1 MALSREQ
8 LHRVIDHLPE
18 NKLPALAD
26 LIDKLIDDDDEP
38 VSDTAIVEYKRI
50 RQDMRQG
57 DFVSFDEIFGD
68 NWMYSLIFSKDA
80 RKFIDKQTAQTKQ
93 RIRNALL
100 QLAEDPFSNRQVK
113 RLKGTEDILK
123 LWVGDFRVV
132 FSIEEEKLVILVISI
147 GSRGDIYNRF

>member
-26 LIDKLIDDDDEP
+26 LIDKLIEDDDEP
-38 VSDTAIVEYKRI
+38 VSDTAIAEYKRI
-50 RQDMRQG
+50 REDMRQG

-100 QLAEDPFSNRQVK
+100 QLAENPFSNRQVK
-113 RLKGTEDILK
+113 RLKGTEDILR
-123 LWVGDFRVV
+123 LRVGDFRVV
-132 FSIEEEKLVILVISI
+132 FSIEEDKLVILVISI

>member
-113 RLKGTEDILK
+113 RLKGTEDILR
-123 LWVGDFRVV
+123 LRVGDFRVV

>member
-1 MALSREQ
+1 
-8 LHRVIDHLPE
+8 
-18 NKLPALAD
+18 
-26 LIDKLIDDDDEP
+26 
-38 VSDTAIVEYKRI
+38 
-50 RQDMRQG
+50 
-57 DFVSFDEIFGD
+57 
-68 NWMYSLIFSKDA
+68 MYSLIFSKDA

-113 RLKGTEDILK
+113 RLKGTEDILR
-123 LWVGDFRVV
+123 LRVGDFRVV

>member
-1 MALSREQ
+1 
-8 LHRVIDHLPE
+8 
-18 NKLPALAD
+18 
-26 LIDKLIDDDDEP
+26 
-38 VSDTAIVEYKRI
+38 
-50 RQDMRQG
+50 
-57 DFVSFDEIFGD
+57 
-68 NWMYSLIFSKDA
+68 MYSLIFSKDA

-113 RLKGTEDILK
+113 RLKGTEDILR
-123 LWVGDFRVV
+123 LRAGDFRVV